1 MEGIPIKKNE
11 TMDKVLTKVM
21 DLCKEAGA
29 NIPDTVIDRAQRI
42 GVTYVDS
49 KSKNRCKSIIVGF
62 TTFRYRTM
70 VYRAKKNMKDNVQV
84 KLGVTKNTAT

>member
-1 MEGIPIKKNE
+1 MEGVPIKKNE

-21 DLCKEAGA
+21 DLCKEAGV
-29 NIPDTVIDRAQRI
+29 NISDTVIDRTQRI

-49 KSKNRCKSIIVGF
+49 KSKNRCKSIIVRF

-84 KLGVTKNTAT
+84 KLRVTKNTAT